1 MGDTAGDSFGEFLF
15 FAGEVVVTA
24 RAGGRPAGSNR
35 RAGSVFEAAVLAGD
49 DEVVAFA
56 GGGGFAAAH
65 DAGVDGEIAG
75 DGDDVVGEGLVDVD
89 FHAVAHVED
98 FVHFLPRGAGLLLDE
113 AEEGRGGE

>member
-1 MGDTAGDSFGEFLF
+1 MESI
-15 FAGEVVVTA
+15 
-24 RAGGRPAGSNR
+24 
-35 RAGSVFEAAVLAGD
+35 FEAAVLAGD

-65 DAGVDGEIAG
+65 DAGVDGEVAG
-75 DGDDVVGEGLVDVD
+75 DGNDVVGEGLVDVD